1 MIDYRALTEPELRQL
16 IIDATSE
23 LDRRAA
29 LEELPA
35 EAARVADRYARSVEG
50 EPPVPFEPVPH
61 NGHGPGVVV
70 IFDGEE
76 WRNISGAWLAA
87 SPAVYPLGWA
97 QQTGLPDDAPPWVPD
112 EDVVAGDLREH
123 DGTIYRCTQAH
134 RTQAGWEPPHV
145 PSLWTPQGA

>member
-35 EAARVADRYARSVEG
+35 EAARVADRYARSVAG

-76 WRNISGAWLAA
+76 WRNISGAWLTA
-87 SPAVYPLGWA
+87 SPTEFPSGWE
-97 QQTGLPDDAPPWVPD
+97 QQTSLPSGPPKEPDDD
-112 EDVVAGDLREH
+112 
-123 DGTIYRCTQAH
+123 
-134 RTQAGWEPPHV
+134 
-145 PSLWTPQGA
+145 